1 MTDTVKEEN
10 EGTVGSGAKR
20 TLQGGSFTRFLLVF
34 FETLA
39 ASHSLALPFAESLHP
54 LYPALPSCKVLAT
67 SSFMMYFVFIFYPS
81 PPLHFSATKAKNSIP
96 LAASLSSLIPSTQ

>member
-39 ASHSLALPFAESLHP
+39 ASQPLLGTSL
-54 LYPALPSCKVLAT
+54 C
-67 SSFMMYFVFIFYPS
+67 
-81 PPLHFSATKAKNSIP
+81 
-96 LAASLSSLIPSTQ
+96 